1 MENIV
6 KGIMK
11 MSRAERT
18 AIAHGLLMELEKA
31 GDVTCWQFWERETV
45 KELMEENL
53 ERVVDGLE
61 LTKTMN
67 ALNRHWNGI
76 SESDFHA
83 FRGTINDTLKKVK
96 IERKKK

>member
-18 AIAHGLLMELEKA
+18 AIAHGLLMELEKE
-31 GDVTCWQFWERETV
+31 GDVTCWQFWERDTV

-53 ERVVDGLE
+53 ERSVDGLE
-61 LTKTMN
+61 LTKAMN
-67 ALNRHWNGI
+67 ALNRYWNNL
-76 SESDFHA
+76 SEADFHE
-83 FRGTINDTLKKVK
+83 FRGTINDTLKKLK

>member
-18 AIAHGLLMELEKA
+18 AIAHGLLMELEKE
-31 GDVTCWQFWERETV
+31 GDITCWQFWERDTV

-53 ERVVDGLE
+53 ERDVNNLE
-61 LTKTMN
+61 LTMTMN
-67 ALNRHWNGI
+67 ELNRYWLDL
-76 SESDFHA
+76 SVSDFHS
-83 FRGTINDTLKKVK
+83 FRGTIDKTLKKVK
-96 IERKKK
+96 IGIKKK